1 MLRAVEHIRRA
12 RGGSQAQVMRT
23 DDGELY
29 LLKLQNNPQGTK
41 VLANELLACRLAR
54 KLGLPVPEPAVIE
67 LDEATI
73 RDQNISFILGGRN
86 LAPRAGLQFLEW
98 SFPDS
103 PLRGTYPKNSVY
115 DKICGWD
122 DFEPWLSRIERFPEQ
137 DLFAAADDIPPEWY
151 DGDRE
156 ALDRL
161 LESLL
166 NRRLIVRD
174 LIDSFRVSHRNP
186 FTNWGVA
193 FPAAAAA

>member
-1 MLRAVEHIRRA
+1 
-12 RGGSQAQVMRT
+12 
-23 DDGELY
+23 
-29 LLKLQNNPQGTK
+29 

-73 RDQNISFILGGRN
+73 RDQNISFILDGRN
-86 LAPRAGLQFLEW
+86 LAPRAGLQFGSRMVTDDLVFEFLPDAMLERVRDRHTFAGMLAADKWLCNADGRQVIFHKSKHGRSYRLLYIDFGFIANLEW

-137 DLFAAADDIPPEWY
+137 DLFAAADDIPQSGTTETARPWT
-151 DGDRE
+151 
-156 ALDRL
+156 
-161 LESLL
+161 
-166 NRRLIVRD
+166 
-174 LIDSFRVSHRNP
+174 VS
-186 FTNWGVA
+186 
-193 FPAAAAA
+193 